1 MYGFN
6 IEKFL
11 FFVMY
16 KVCEIYFFCCVE
28 DIDLRFVIGL
38 VVKFYFIELV
48 IEWIVCD
55 VNFICVVEFDDGW
68 LKYCV
73 VIGDYG

>member
-16 KVCEIYFFCCVE
+16 KVCEVYIFCCVE
-28 DIDLRFVIGL
+28 DIDLWFVVGL

-68 LKYCV
+68 LEYCI